1 MKMQP
6 STVTI
11 VLVLLTTTGAA
22 NAQETQPPNAAG
34 SSSNQQPVNPS
45 QRSAQMDGDNLWN
58 YGAQP
63 GGRNGYGKTRN
74 GQPCVVGLSCDIY
87 QGS

>member
-34 SSSNQQPVNPS
+34 YSSNQQPVNPS